1 MAEFSIK
8 NLIGF
13 KIGKNKEVDTNIQS
27 FTPPTDD
34 DGAISVS
41 ATTPG
46 IYGTYLDQEGI
57 AKNESELIIRY
68 REMASQPE
76 IESAIDDIVN
86 EAIVQDSDGRVIN
99 IILDKLEESDKVK
112 KAIENEFKNIIKL
125 LNFSNIAQDI
135 FRRFYIDGRLYYH
148 VIIDKERPDLGIQE
162 LRYVDPRK
170 IKKIRE
176 IKKSKDSKTGVDVV
190 IGVNEYYVYN
200 DLSTAVGA
208 ATNNFGPVGTIISP
222 DSIINVNSGLM
233 DAKRTMI
240 LSYLHKCLEGNQRV
254 KTKEGWKFVKDII
267 PGDLIYAYNINNDI
281 FEETKVKNQWKTGN
295 KKVIKIS
302 SKHSSLIC
310 TPDHPILIKDEN
322 NEIRYVNAEDIIIKK
337 HKIKLVQNEII
348 GENIPFPILDRDIVA
363 KISNPEEWIEY
374 EMKGKKKFIYEIA
387 EKYNQNKHNIY
398 SFIYGYQPL
407 EINLA
412 KQIVSEFPINLKLA
426 EKYEGHYQNELILPE
441 YIDED
446 FSRLFGFLIGDG
458 WVNTYTIG
466 FAEGI
471 DIKQNEYYG
480 NLMKKYFGNC
490 SRIDANSRKSEYKS
504 WVTNNTLG
512 CELLKSMG
520 FITGA
525 KNKRIPEWV
534 FLSKKSVQL
543 AFIEGL
549 LDADGC
555 DRRKNDKDTWASTI
569 NLCNEKLI
577 YDIKELWTRLGYCS
591 GKISYFKIKGI
602 HIAGSKNKS
611 QDSEYW
617 SIYISK
623 KILPSWENIIKIE
636 DLENTEEVY
645 DIEVENKNHNFV
657 VNGIV
662 CHNCIKPFNQLRM
675 IEDAC
680 VIWKVS
686 RAAQRRLYYIDV
698 GNLPKA
704 KAEQV
709 IKDYQVR
716 FRNKVVYNAESGQI
730 QNDRRFISMLEDFF
744 IPRRNDSKTTE
755 ITTLNDTSSFDDM
768 SMVEYFE
775 EKLYKSLSVPISRL
789 NTEVKF
795 SLGRSSEITR
805 DELKFSKF
813 VQRLRNRFS
822 DIFDQALRIQCIL
835 KGICTDEEW
844 ESFKDYVI
852 YDYVKDNYFEELK
865 ESEVLQDRLA
875 TLSTIDLY
883 VGKYISEY
891 WVRKNVLKMTDEEIK
906 IEDET
911 IRKEKQKNIIDNAQ
925 NNLLQININNELGL
939 NQFSNE
945 ENPEEQIV

>member
-1 MAEFSIK
+1 MADFSIK
-8 NLIGF
+8 NLLGF
-13 KIGKNKEVDTNIQS
+13 KIGKNKEIDSNLQS

-34 DGAISVS
+34 DGAISISV
-41 ATTPG
+41 TTPG
-46 IYGTYLDQEGI
+46 IYGTYLDQEGV

-125 LNFSNIAQDI
+125 LNFSNIAHDI

-148 VIIDKERPDLGIQE
+148 VIIDKKRPELGIQE
-162 LRYVDPRK
+162 LRYIDPRK

-190 IGVNEYYVYN
+190 VGINEYYVYN
-200 DLSTAVGA
+200 DLNTAVGA
-208 ATNNFGPVGTIISP
+208 ATNNFGPIGTIISP

-240 LSYLHKCLEGNQRV
+240 LSYLHKCIEGNQKV
-254 KTKEGWKFVKDII
+254 KTKDGWKFVKDII
-267 PGDLIYAYNINNDI
+267 PGDLIYAYNIDKDI

-295 KKVIKIS
+295 KKVIKIY
-302 SKHSSLIC
+302 SKHTSLIC

-322 NEIRYVNAEDIIIKK
+322 NEIKYVNAENIIINK
-337 HKIKLVQNEII
+337 HKIK
-348 GENIPFPILDRDIVA
+348 
-363 KISNPEEWIEY
+363 
-374 EMKGKKKFIYEIA
+374 
-387 EKYNQNKHNIY
+387 
-398 SFIYGYQPL
+398 
-407 EINLA
+407 
-412 KQIVSEFPINLKLA
+412 SE
-426 EKYEGHYQNELILPE
+426 
-441 YIDED
+441 
-446 FSRLFGFLIGDG
+446 
-458 WVNTYTIG
+458 
-466 FAEGI
+466 
-471 DIKQNEYYG
+471 
-480 NLMKKYFGNC
+480 
-490 SRIDANSRKSEYKS
+490 
-504 WVTNNTLG
+504 
-512 CELLKSMG
+512 
-520 FITGA
+520 
-525 KNKRIPEWV
+525 
-534 FLSKKSVQL
+534 
-543 AFIEGL
+543 
-549 LDADGC
+549 
-555 DRRKNDKDTWASTI
+555 NDK
-569 NLCNEKLI
+569 L
-577 YDIKELWTRLGYCS
+577 
-591 GKISYFKIKGI
+591 
-602 HIAGSKNKS
+602 
-611 QDSEYW
+611 
-617 SIYISK
+617 
-623 KILPSWENIIKIE
+623 WENIIKIE
-636 DLENTEEVY
+636 TLKNTADVY
-645 DIEVENKNHNFV
+645 EIEVENEYHNFV
-657 VNGIV
+657 VNGMV
-662 CHNCIKPFNQLRM
+662 VKNCIKPFNQLRM

-730 QNDRRFISMLEDFF
+730 QNDRRFVSMLEDFF

-844 ESFKDYVI
+844 ESFKDFII

-891 WVRKNVLKMTDEEIK
+891 WVRKNILKMTDEEIK
-906 IEDET
+906 IEDEI
-911 IRKEKQKNIIDNAQ
+911 IRKEKQKNIINSAQ
-925 NNLLQININNELGL
+925 DNLLQINVNNELGL
-939 NQFSNE
+939 NQTSEE
-945 ENPEEQIV
+945 ENSETQTV